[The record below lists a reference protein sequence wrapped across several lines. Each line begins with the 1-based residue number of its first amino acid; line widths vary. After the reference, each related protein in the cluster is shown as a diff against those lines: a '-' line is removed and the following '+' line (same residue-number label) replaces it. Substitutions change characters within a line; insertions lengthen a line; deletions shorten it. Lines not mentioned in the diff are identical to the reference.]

1 MTGPSMAM
9 LIFGASL
16 LALLQFFGVY
26 CHSLIVK
33 SRYCELSE
41 HAREVSGVTARNMR
55 GDQFKRLR
63 QLIALCP
70 EPREDGYPLR
80 AVSTYFG
87 LLGFVRML
95 LGWVLPAAGKW
106 IESERGGCTYLA
118 AVVLDRRIAC
128 SRMLIA
134 RQAVPLV

>member
-1 MTGPSMAM
+1 MTGALSAI

-16 LALLQFFGVY
+16 LALLQFFAFY
-26 CHSLIVK
+26 CHSLVVK
-33 SRYCELSE
+33 SRRYELSE

-55 GDQFKRLR
+55 GDQFKRLL

-70 EPREDGYPLR
+70 EPRDDGYPLGI
-80 AVSTYFG
+80 VSAYFG
-87 LLGFVRML
+87 LLGFAKVL
-95 LGWVLPAAGKW
+95 LSWMVPAAGKW
-106 IESERGGCTYLA
+106 IDSELGGCSYLA